1 MGKIFITKCA
11 KNVHNKIVPG
21 LYLILANNPKCWQY
35 IQETLLMLSLGRV
48 VDDVFRTEELVLE
61 LVFLLNKVLTSVY
74 IKKTVIH
81 LYIFYIH

>member
-1 MGKIFITKCA
+1 MLAIHSRNSFDAFI
-11 KNVHNKIVPG
+11 
-21 LYLILANNPKCWQY
+21 
-35 IQETLLMLSLGRV
+35 GRV